1 MHFGMRQGEEIDATG
16 HSYHVGRSSKYYE
29 ADLKKDHVIQKDY
42 LYYTIISDGNYQIGD
57 RIRIRNGN
65 YIIFGKQAE
74 LIYEQLQFTYYAG
87 GCGNW
92 YIPYIDHDRLT
103 GMEFTGRV
111 DNTQAERM
119 KVSLQIDE
127 PYKGADYEWEWTP
140 VSGNIMYTM
149 PEKGSSVRLYFG
161 SSIAA
166 EGTAAS
172 DVRSNGGS
180 MPGQPQR
187 TFSTAEGKKTE
198 LHPEHLSMQGGG
210 GKTVIA
216 DGKMVTCGSN
226 SKIKMT
232 ASGQVR
238 MEAARIHAYTPQEIN
253 MYRNITCCEAKGNE
267 IAPKGT
273 KSNPPTGTG
282 DAGFTFNNEFNAMSD
297 TGILCAYEFIRYNPF
312 HDAPEEQANNTDVL
326 CEVLINMEIGLA
338 VVGGVALLA
347 GYAAAVFFS
356 GGAAAVYAPYVVGGL
371 SFLIGSTA
379 VCGVAVNDCE
389 RGEASSMGTY
399 VITGALKALEGAMAG
414 ATICMVPGYTAGR
427 IGTMFPGGLPILN
440 VYISAKNLIKIAMAG
455 AYTVSSV
462 NAAIKINDGVSM
474 VTGENAVRDTIGA
487 EKYDMIR
494 ETSAVLSNLM
504 FIDGILH
511 PEYQKGNNQQGVV
524 GEGGESTARS
534 DELVFGSSTK
544 SSQKL
549 SNQMSSR
556 GWTEDMVRDTV
567 DNPFTIRN
575 SINKATGNSATV
587 FYTERGSYV
596 IVDDVTN
603 EIVQISDN
611 INPLEWIPDASIESP
626 YKP

>member
-1 MHFGMRQGEEIDATG
+1 
-16 HSYHVGRSSKYYE
+16 
-29 ADLKKDHVIQKDY
+29 
-42 LYYTIISDGNYQIGD
+42 
-57 RIRIRNGN
+57 
-65 YIIFGKQAE
+65 
-74 LIYEQLQFTYYAG
+74 
-87 GCGNW
+87 
-92 YIPYIDHDRLT
+92 
-103 GMEFTGRV
+103 
-111 DNTQAERM
+111 
-119 KVSLQIDE
+119 
-127 PYKGADYEWEWTP
+127 
-140 VSGNIMYTM
+140 
-149 PEKGSSVRLYFG
+149 
-161 SSIAA
+161 
-166 EGTAAS
+166 
-172 DVRSNGGS
+172 
-180 MPGQPQR
+180 
-187 TFSTAEGKKTE
+187 
-198 LHPEHLSMQGGG
+198 
-210 GKTVIA
+210 
-216 DGKMVTCGSN
+216 
-226 SKIKMT
+226 
-232 ASGQVR
+232 
-238 MEAARIHAYTPQEIN
+238 
-253 MYRNITCCEAKGNE
+253 
-267 IAPKGT
+267 
-273 KSNPPTGTG
+273 
-282 DAGFTFNNEFNAMSD
+282 
-297 TGILCAYEFIRYNPF
+297 
-312 HDAPEEQANNTDVL
+312 
-326 CEVLINMEIGLA
+326 
-338 VVGGVALLA
+338 
-347 GYAAAVFFS
+347 
-356 GGAAAVYAPYVVGGL
+356 
-371 SFLIGSTA
+371 
-379 VCGVAVNDCE
+379 
-389 RGEASSMGTY
+389 
-399 VITGALKALEGAMAG
+399 MAG
-414 ATICMVPGYTAGR
+414 ATICMVPGYAAGR
-427 IGTMFPGGLPILN
+427 IGTMFPGGLSILN
-440 VYISAKNLIKIAMAG
+440 VYISAEKLVKIAMAG